1 MPMPESKIIVRPGAP
16 QGRLT
21 QGGKTYHY
29 IEEDGEMR
37 ISAVTGT
44 KALDKEKLLS
54 RLHAARVDNCSL
66 CLRADMWQKI
76 TGIMLMEFM
85 E

>member
-1 MPMPESKIIVRPGAP
+1 MTESSTIIARPGTP
-16 QGRLT
+16 QGKLT

-29 IEEDGEMR
+29 VEEDGEMR
-37 ISAVTGT
+37 ISAVSGI
-44 KALDKEKLLS
+44 KGLDKEKLLS
-54 RLHAARVDNCSL
+54 RLRTAKVDNCSL